1 MRLSDLLD
9 EAWVAAPMEAS
20 DLFEALRTL
29 LVDRVAKS
37 LGLTEARA
45 AKLARDLAFGS
56 KGEVIRVNEGLVIV
70 LGPLESIPGP
80 ALAAGVTREP
90 FAVTAEG
97 TEELGVARAVIVVL
111 TPGRIGGARRQVVPA
126 ITRALASPERTDRLL
141 AAGTRGDVAGMQS
154 LLDSELQLRT
164 LVEDALVPV
173 KYRVYPDTPLAEVVE
188 LMTRRGTRAVPV
200 VGERYEV
207 LGILTMSDAL
217 AHLLRGA
224 RPDGQSWEG
233 VPPESATARD
243 LMTRTVLCVSED
255 QALVE
260 AAVMMVNRDV
270 EQLPVVRDGELIG
283 LLTRDSVLR
292 ALFPAM
298 AGGTPGS
305 SEGEVSR

>member
-9 EAWVAAPMEAS
+9 ETWVVAPMEAPDLS
-20 DLFEALRTL
+20 DALRTV

-45 AKLARDLAFGS
+45 ANLARDLAFGS
-56 KGEVIRVNEGLVIV
+56 KGEIIRVNEDLVVV
-70 LGPLESIPGP
+70 LGPLESISGP
-80 ALAAGVTREP
+80 ALAAGVTRVP
-90 FAVTAEG
+90 FAVTTEG
-97 TEELGVARAVIVVL
+97 TDELGVARAVILVL

-126 ITRALASPERTDRLL
+126 IKRALASPERTKRLL
-141 AAGTRGDVAGMQS
+141 AAGTQGDIAGMQS
-154 LLDSELQLRT
+154 LLDSELHLRT

-233 VPPESATARD
+233 VPPGSDTARD

-283 LLTRDSVLR
+283 LLTRESVLR

-298 AGGTPGS
+298 VGGTHGS
-305 SEGEVSR
+305 SESEVS